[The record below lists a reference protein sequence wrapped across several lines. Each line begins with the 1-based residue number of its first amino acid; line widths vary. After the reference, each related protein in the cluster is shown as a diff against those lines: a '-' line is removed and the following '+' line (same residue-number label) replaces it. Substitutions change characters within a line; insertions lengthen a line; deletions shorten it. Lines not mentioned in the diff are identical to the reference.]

1 MNTRKLLVSVLM
13 LVCVILSACAPEVMA
28 TQAPTAA
35 PNTVPPTEAP
45 TAVSTFLGD
54 PIPEKFLNVDYFLE
68 AGNPPNVLHFYAP
81 DDPICIPLKIEGNCF
96 TILRPDSPSDPGARG
111 PVALIDGVI
120 AATVQL
126 CPFCD
131 ASDIGTIEYF
141 EPKEDGGVL
150 VGVKCETKT
159 GATCH
164 ADVGTTWKPAP
175 QQTTFHSPANA
186 SFRLPLTFTYG
197 PEWKVASGAPG
208 AIDIIYKGNPPQP
221 QSAWW
226 GPTIFLVTG
235 AQVADPKDTT
245 KYIPWPDDFFSYVAS
260 FSTVKVMQGPDSVT
274 IGGVQGD
281 QIIFHTSSGPCFG
294 LWLKSDYTWIGSGPN
309 CGDGK
314 SQMILL
320 DVNGEDVLLWFPDS
334 TEKFDER
341 YPLVQEIFNSITFGK

>member
-1 MNTRKLLVSVLM
+1 MKTRNLLVSVLM
-13 LVCVILSACAPEVMA
+13 FVCVLLSACAPAVTP
-28 TQAPTAA
+28 TQAPTA
-35 PNTVPPTEAP
+35 VPPSVAP
-45 TAVSTFLGD
+45 TAVSAFLGD
-54 PIPEKFLNVDYFLE
+54 PIPEKYLNVDYLTGE
-68 AGNPPNVLHFYAP
+68 GKQLAALRLRLPS
-81 DDPICIPLKIEGNCF
+81 DPICQELNTQGNCW
-96 TILRPDSPSDPGARG
+96 TILQPNKPTDPGARG
-111 PVALIDGVI
+111 PAAVVDGLVALKFQV
-120 AATVQL
+120 

-131 ASDIGTIEYF
+131 SSDIGTIEYF

-150 VGVKCETKT
+150 AGVKCETST
-159 GATCH
+159 GAACN
-164 ADVGTTWKPAP
+164 ADVGSTWKPAP
-175 QQTTFHSPANA
+175 QQTTYHSPGNA
-186 SFRLPLTFTYG
+186 SFRLPLSFTYG
-197 PEWKVASGAPG
+197 PEWEVGSGAPG

-245 KYIPWPDDFFSYVAS
+245 KLIPWPDDFFAYVAS
-260 FSTVKVMQGPDSVT
+260 FSTVKVMQGPDPVT

-294 LWLKSDYTWIGSGPN
+294 LWLKGDYTWIGSGPN

-320 DVNGEDVLLWFPDS
+320 DVNGERVLLWSPDS
-334 TEKFDER
+334 VEKFDEH

>member
-1 MNTRKLLVSVLM
+1 MKTSNLLVSVLM
-13 LVCVILSACAPEVMA
+13 IVSVLFSACTPAVTV
-28 TQAPTAA
+28 TQAPTTA
-35 PNTVPPTEAP
+35 PTQVPPTEAP

-68 AGNPPNVLHFYAP
+68 AENPPNVLHFYAP

-120 AATVQL
+120 AATFQL

-131 ASDIGTIEYF
+131 SSDIGTIEYF

-159 GATCH
+159 GATCN

-175 QQTTFHSPANA
+175 QQTTFHSPENA
-186 SFRLPLTFTYG
+186 SFRIPLSFTYG
-197 PEWKVASGAPG
+197 PEWAVRSGAVG
-208 AIDIIYKGNPPQP
+208 ALDIIYQNQ
-221 QSAWW
+221 W

-245 KYIPWPDDFFSYVAS
+245 KLIPWPDDFFAYVAS
-260 FSTVKVMQGPDSVT
+260 FSTVKVMQGPDPVT

-294 LWLKSDYTWIGSGPN
+294 LWLKGDYTWIGSGPN

-320 DVNGEDVLLWFPDS
+320 DVNGESVLLWFPES
-334 TEKFDER
+334 SEKFDEH